1 MIGGDLLVD
10 LFPSV
15 GQLDLRVGTNASVLV
30 AGASFAAWA
39 FLGAFWCFIAV
50 QFKPL
55 RKLDRMDKYYCLSL
69 VTRSLYNFWSLL
81 FGVWY
86 LLFDDNL
93 HLDIVLESD
102 KTAKLVCLIS
112 LGYYVYDSVLLVLSL
127 IIFRSVSLKTFIRHT
142 IYSCIFALVLFFNT
156 GYYYAIVGSLL
167 DIVDLPSSLSWLLT
181 HLSMAESKLWKINQA
196 ILIHFTHCRW
206 VMEFYWFY
214 LTWKHYTS
222 VSTNLPLP
230 LVVVIYSGL
239 LLTTFVD
246 TPYSITTETDK
257 AFGKSVFAKGKPPV
271 AQTGKAGSPRP
282 LKKKGASSLERSTE
296 PQLSAAAQKDE
307 TSSSQSPVKTAL
319 DRPAE
324 SPPSAAAQKAK
335 ASSTRSRRKRKWGQ
349 HVGIFYI

>member
-1 MIGGDLLVD
+1 MD
-10 LFPSV
+10 LFPSL
-15 GQLDLRVGTNASVLV
+15 GQLDLRVGKNASVQV

-39 FLGAFWCFIAV
+39 FLGAFWWFIAV

-55 RKLDRMDKYYCLSL
+55 SKLARIDKYHCLSL
-69 VTRSLYNFWSLL
+69 VTRSLYNVWCLL

-112 LGYYVYDSVLLVLSL
+112 LGYCAYDSVLSMLSL

-142 IYSCIFALVLFFNT
+142 IYSCIFALVLFYNI

-181 HLSMAESKLWKINQA
+181 HLNMADSKLWKMNQA
-196 ILIHFTHCRW
+196 ILVHFTHCRW
-206 VMEFYWFY
+206 VLEFYWFY

-246 TPYSITTETDK
+246 TPYSIMTETDK
-257 AFGKSVFAKGKPPV
+257 AFRKSVFAKSKPPV
-271 AQTGKAGSPRP
+271 AQTGLAGTPGP
-282 LKKKGASSLERSTE
+282 LKKKGTSLLEQSTE
-296 PQLSAAAQKDE
+296 PQLSTAAQKGK
-307 TSSSQSPVKTAL
+307 TSSSQSPEKTAV

-324 SPPSAAAQKAK
+324 SPPPPSPAAQKAK
-335 ASSTRSRRKRKWGQ
+335 ASSTRSRRKRK
-349 HVGIFYI
+349 